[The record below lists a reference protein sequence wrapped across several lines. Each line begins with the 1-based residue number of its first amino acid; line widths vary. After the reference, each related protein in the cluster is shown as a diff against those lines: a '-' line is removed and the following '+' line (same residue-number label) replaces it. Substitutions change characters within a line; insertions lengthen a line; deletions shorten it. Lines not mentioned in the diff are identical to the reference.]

1 MKATTLLI
9 LGTAIGCSTLA
20 MAAEAPKHHH
30 PAKREIPARVLEKF
44 DTDKDGTLSK
54 DERVA
59 MVSAVQERRKEL
71 LAKYDANASGKLD
84 PEEIKAA
91 RAAGELRFPMGHR
104 GHRKAGAAAAP
115 AI

>member
-1 MKATTLLI
+1 M
-9 LGTAIGCSTLA
+9 A

-44 DTDKDGTLSK
+44 DSDKDGTLSK

-59 MVSAVQERRKEL
+59 MRSALQERRKEL

-91 RAAGELRFPMGHR
+91 RAAGEKGFRMGHR
-104 GHRKAGAAAAP
+104 GGRKAGPAAAP
-115 AI
+115 TI